1 MVIFRSHVRTR
12 FDVVTRR
19 NNDMIGHQTHN
30 NMPKARLKV
39 KPPGGPAE
47 LSTEYPDDEYRFLAS
62 RYGDDEVITFFE
74 AETQNPDA
82 VVRYM
87 KEEPGISSYEVL
99 HADKHGLVIELVTPW
114 IPEPV
119 RTALDA
125 GVLPDGPLL
134 IRNGWV
140 IAEITTSQE
149 RLSQFKDEMHAA
161 GLQFE
166 IEWVSSS
173 REPTELLTA
182 RQQRVLTEA
191 VERGYYDSPR
201 GCSLTDLAAT
211 LSTSKSS
218 ISGVLH
224 RAEGRIIK
232 EFLGEATE

>member
-1 MVIFRSHVRTR
+1 M
-12 FDVVTRR
+12 
-19 NNDMIGHQTHN
+19 

-62 RYGDDEVITFFE
+62 RYMDEGVITFFE
-74 AETQNPDA
+74 AETKHPDDVIQFFA
-82 VVRYM
+82 
-87 KEEPGISSYEVL
+87 EDSGISSHEVL
-99 HADKHGLVIELVTPW
+99 HSDEHGLVMEIVTPET
-114 IPEPV
+114 PAPV

-125 GVLPDGPLL
+125 GVLPDDPMT

-149 RLSQFKDEMHAA
+149 RLSQFKDEMEAA
-161 GLQFE
+161 GLPFE
-166 IEWVSSS
+166 VEWVSQS
-173 REPTELLTA
+173 RESTELLTT

-191 VERGYYDSPR
+191 AEHGYYDSPR
-201 GCSLTDLAAT
+201 SCSLTELAAS

-218 ISGVLH
+218 VSGVLH

-232 EFLGEATE
+232 EFLGESTESKTE